1 MSTMTND
8 GRMSDGQIS
17 STVSNQD
24 REQNNKQ
31 DAHLATAAT
40 GYDDIKDGAEN
51 EARSDKPSNA
61 DANQEL
67 LEKYDKESITR
78 QLATGPV
85 KYFIAGL
92 CILYSIFHLYITFNP
107 MPALLQRAVHV
118 GVGFAL
124 IFLIF
129 PAGKKT
135 SRSKVAWY
143 DWIWFVL
150 SLTGVG
156 YLIYEYQDIVTSRG
170 GMANQVDVI
179 FSIITVICVLEG
191 SRRITG
197 WILPVLAL
205 IFLAYPFVSHM
216 DFMPDR
222 LLTRPYDMGDIFG
235 QLFLKTE
242 GLYSTAIGA
251 SVTFIFLFILFGA
264 FLARSGMGQ
273 LFNDLALALAGHKK
287 GGPAKVAVISSG
299 FMGSINGSALSNV
312 VSTGA
317 FTIPLMKK
325 VGYHKNFAGAVKA
338 SASVGGQVLPPIM
351 GASAFIMAETT
362 GVKYSTI
369 ALAGLLP
376 ALLYYLGVI
385 AQVHFRA
392 GKRDL
397 RGISKENLPLVKEV
411 LKERGHM
418 LLPIVFLIWL
428 LIENVPVGY
437 AAAYTIGFTVAIS
450 MIRKE
455 TRMGIKDILGALED
469 GARQSLAVMAACAVV
484 GIIIGVVNLT
494 SFGSVMTSS
503 IVTLG
508 AGSLLLTLIL
518 TMFASMVLGMGLP
531 SIPAYIITATMT
543 APALAGFDIPILAA
557 HMFVFYF
564 GIFANITPPVA
575 LAAFA
580 GAGISGGDPMK
591 TGFQSLRLALAGFI
605 VPFMFIYNP
614 TMLMIDPTDLAVNAK
629 EFPLPPVLDIITVSL
644 TSIIGV
650 IGLSAALEGY
660 FKGSMNALTRVMLAV
675 GALMLIYPEMV
686 TDIVGAVIVLG
697 IAAWNVKNNPT
708 DPTTSVVK
716 TI

>member
-1 MSTMTND
+1 MNSQVMD
-8 GRMSDGQIS
+8 QGS
-17 STVSNQD
+17 
-24 REQNNKQ
+24 
-31 DAHLATAAT
+31 ATARPDDTRLNNTASLSEQPDMDKAT
-40 GYDDIKDGAEN
+40 DAET
-51 EARSDKPSNA
+51 EAHNRA
-61 DANQEL
+61 I
-67 LEKYDKESITR
+67 LEKYDRESITR
-78 QLATGPV
+78 NITQGPV
-85 KYFIAGL
+85 KYFIAII

-107 MPALLQRAVHV
+107 MPALLQRSVHV

-129 PAGKKT
+129 PASKKS
-135 SRSKVAWY
+135 SRKQVAWY
-143 DWIWFVL
+143 DWIWFAL
-150 SLTGVG
+150 SLSGMG

-197 WILPVLAL
+197 WILPILAS
-205 IFLAYPFVSHM
+205 IFLAYPFVSHL
-216 DFMPDR
+216 DFMPGR

-242 GLYSTAIGA
+242 GLYSVAIGA

-264 FLARSGMGQ
+264 FLSRSGMGQ
-273 LFNDLALALAGHKK
+273 LFNDLALALAGDKK

-325 VGYHKNFAGAVKA
+325 VGYEKDFAGAVEA
-338 SASVGGQVLPPIM
+338 SASVGGQILPPIM

-362 GVKYSTI
+362 GLPYSTI
-369 ALAGLLP
+369 ALAALLP
-376 ALLYYLGVI
+376 AVLYYLGVI

-392 GKRDL
+392 GRRDL
-397 RGISKENLPLVKEV
+397 KGIAKENLPQVKAV
-411 LKERGHM
+411 LKARGHM
-418 LLPIVFLIWL
+418 LLPIVFLIYL

-455 TRMGIKDILGALED
+455 TRMGVADILGALED

-484 GIIIGVVNLT
+484 GVIIGVVSLT
-494 SFGSVMTSS
+494 SFGTVMTSS

-508 AGSLLLTLIL
+508 AGSLFLTLIL
-518 TMFASMVLGMGLP
+518 TMLASMVLGMGLP
-531 SIPAYIITATMT
+531 SIPAYIITATMA
-543 APALAGFDIPILAA
+543 APALAGFDIPILSA

-564 GIFANITPPVA
+564 GIFANITPPVC

-591 TGFQSLRLALAGFI
+591 TGFLSLKLALAGFI
-605 VPFMFIYNP
+605 VPFMFIYSP
-614 TMLMIDPTDLAVNAK
+614 TMLMIDPTGLAVTAK
-629 EFPLPPVLDIITVSL
+629 DFPLPPVMDIITVVL
-644 TSIIGV
+644 TSVTGV
-650 IGLSAALEGY
+650 IALSAALEGY
-660 FKGSMNALTRVMLAV
+660 FKGAMNPLTRVILAA
-675 GALMLIYPEMV
+675 GALLLIYPEI
-686 TDIVGAVIVLG
+686 TTGIVGAVVVVI
-697 IAAWNVKNNPT
+697 IALFNIKTAEKPT
-708 DPTTSVVK
+708 PTLTV
-716 TI
+716 

>member
-1 MSTMTND
+1 MNSQVMDHNSGTPIYNDDVNSNDDVNANENAILAQQTN
-8 GRMSDGQIS
+8 
-17 STVSNQD
+17 
-24 REQNNKQ
+24 
-31 DAHLATAAT
+31 AHVETED
-40 GYDDIKDGAEN
+40 YDDVD
-51 EARSDKPSNA
+51 PSVTQA
-61 DANQEL
+61 I
-67 LEKYDKESITR
+67 LEKYDRESITR
-78 QLATGPV
+78 HITQGPV
-85 KYFIAGL
+85 KYIIAAI
-92 CILYSIFHLYITFNP
+92 CILYSLFHLYITFNP
-107 MPALLQRAVHV
+107 MPSLLQRSVHV

-129 PAGKKT
+129 PASKKS
-135 SRSKVAWY
+135 SRKRVAWY

-150 SLTGVG
+150 SLSGMT

-170 GMANQVDVI
+170 GMANSVDVI

-197 WILPVLAL
+197 WILPILAS
-205 IFLAYPFVSHM
+205 IFLLYPFVSHL

-242 GLYSTAIGA
+242 GLYSVAIGA

-273 LFNDLALALAGHKK
+273 LFNDLALALAGDKK

-325 VGYHKNFAGAVKA
+325 VGYHKDFAGAVEA
-338 SASVGGQVLPPIM
+338 SASVGGQILPPIM

-362 GVKYSTI
+362 GLPYSTI
-369 ALAGLLP
+369 ALAALLP
-376 ALLYYLGVI
+376 AILYYLGVI

-392 GKRDL
+392 GRRDL
-397 RGISKENLPLVKEV
+397 KGMAKESLPQVKEV
-411 LKERGHM
+411 LKARGHM
-418 LLPIVFLIWL
+418 LLPIVFLIYL
-428 LIENVPVGY
+428 LIQNVPVGY
-437 AAAYTIGFTVAIS
+437 AAAYTIGFTVVIS
-450 MIRKE
+450 MLRKE
-455 TRMGIKDILGALED
+455 TRMGFKDILGALED

-484 GIIIGVVNLT
+484 GIIIGVVSLT
-494 SFGSVMTSS
+494 SFGTVMTSS

-518 TMFASMVLGMGLP
+518 TMLASMVLGMGLP
-531 SIPAYIITATMT
+531 SIPAYIITATMA
-543 APALAGFDIPILAA
+543 APALAGFDVPILAA

-564 GIFANITPPVA
+564 GVFANITPPVC

-591 TGFQSLRLALAGFI
+591 TGYLSLKLALAGFI

-614 TMLMIDPTDLAVNAK
+614 AMLMIDPTGLAVTAK
-629 EFPLPPVLDIITVSL
+629 EFPLPPVMDIVIAVV
-644 TSIIGV
+644 TSVVGV

-660 FKGSMNALTRVMLAV
+660 FKGSMNSITRIILAI
-675 GALMLIYPEMV
+675 GALLLIYPGLI
-686 TDIVGAVIVLG
+686 TGLIGGVIILG
-697 IAAWNVKNNPT
+697 IAVLNIKTSKTPVLPLNV
-708 DPTTSVVK
+708 
-716 TI
+716 

>member
-1 MSTMTND
+1 MNSQVMDHNSGTPIYNDDANSNDDVNANENAILAQQTN
-8 GRMSDGQIS
+8 
-17 STVSNQD
+17 
-24 REQNNKQ
+24 
-31 DAHLATAAT
+31 AHVETED
-40 GYDDIKDGAEN
+40 YDDVD
-51 EARSDKPSNA
+51 PSVTQA
-61 DANQEL
+61 I
-67 LEKYDKESITR
+67 LEKYDRESITR
-78 QLATGPV
+78 HITQGPV
-85 KYFIAGL
+85 KYIIAAI
-92 CILYSIFHLYITFNP
+92 CILYSLFHLYITFNP
-107 MPALLQRAVHV
+107 MPSLLQRSVHV

-129 PAGKKT
+129 PASKKS
-135 SRSKVAWY
+135 SRKRVAWY

-150 SLTGVG
+150 SLSGMT

-170 GMANQVDVI
+170 GMANLVDVI

-197 WILPVLAL
+197 WILPILAS
-205 IFLAYPFVSHM
+205 IFLLYPFVSHL

-242 GLYSTAIGA
+242 GLYSVAIGA

-273 LFNDLALALAGHKK
+273 LFNDLALALAGDKK

-325 VGYHKNFAGAVKA
+325 VGYHKDFAGAVEA
-338 SASVGGQVLPPIM
+338 SASVGGQILPPIM

-362 GVKYSTI
+362 GLPYSTI
-369 ALAGLLP
+369 ALAALLP
-376 ALLYYLGVI
+376 AILYYLGVI

-392 GKRDL
+392 GRRDL
-397 RGISKENLPLVKEV
+397 KGMAKESLPQVKEV
-411 LKERGHM
+411 LKARGHM
-418 LLPIVFLIWL
+418 LLPIVFLIYL
-428 LIENVPVGY
+428 LIQNVPVGY
-437 AAAYTIGFTVAIS
+437 AAAYTIGFTVVIS
-450 MIRKE
+450 MLRKE
-455 TRMGIKDILGALED
+455 TRMGFKDILGALED

-484 GIIIGVVNLT
+484 GIIIGVVSLT
-494 SFGSVMTSS
+494 SFGTVMTSS

-518 TMFASMVLGMGLP
+518 TMLASMVLGMGLP
-531 SIPAYIITATMT
+531 SIPAYIITATMA
-543 APALAGFDIPILAA
+543 APALAGFDVPILAA

-564 GIFANITPPVA
+564 GVFANITPPVC

-591 TGFQSLRLALAGFI
+591 TGYLSLKLALAGFI

-614 TMLMIDPTDLAVNAK
+614 AMLMIDPTGLAVTAK
-629 EFPLPPVLDIITVSL
+629 EFPLPPVMDIVIAVV
-644 TSIIGV
+644 TSVVGV

-660 FKGSMNALTRVMLAV
+660 FKGTMNSITRIILAI
-675 GALMLIYPEMV
+675 GALLLIYPGLI
-686 TDIVGAVIVLG
+686 TGLIGGVIILG
-697 IAAWNVKNNPT
+697 IAVLNIKTSKTPVLPLNV
-708 DPTTSVVK
+708 
-716 TI
+716 

>member
-1 MSTMTND
+1 MNSQVMDHNSGTPIYNDDANSNDDVNANENAILAQQTN
-8 GRMSDGQIS
+8 
-17 STVSNQD
+17 
-24 REQNNKQ
+24 
-31 DAHLATAAT
+31 AHVETED
-40 GYDDIKDGAEN
+40 YDDVD
-51 EARSDKPSNA
+51 PSVTQA
-61 DANQEL
+61 I
-67 LEKYDKESITR
+67 LEKYDRESITR
-78 QLATGPV
+78 HITQGPV
-85 KYFIAGL
+85 KYIIAAI
-92 CILYSIFHLYITFNP
+92 CILYSLFHLYITFNP
-107 MPALLQRAVHV
+107 MPSLLQRSVHV

-129 PAGKKT
+129 PASKKS
-135 SRSKVAWY
+135 SRKRVAWY
-143 DWIWFVL
+143 DWIWFLL
-150 SLTGVG
+150 SLSGMT

-170 GMANQVDVI
+170 GMANSVDVI

-197 WILPVLAL
+197 WILPILAS
-205 IFLAYPFVSHM
+205 IFLLYPFVSHL

-242 GLYSTAIGA
+242 GLYSVAIGA

-273 LFNDLALALAGHKK
+273 LFNDLALALAGDKK

-325 VGYHKNFAGAVKA
+325 VGYHKDFAGAVEA
-338 SASVGGQVLPPIM
+338 SASVGGQILPPIM

-362 GVKYSTI
+362 GLPYSTI
-369 ALAGLLP
+369 ALAALLP
-376 ALLYYLGVI
+376 AILYYLGVI

-392 GKRDL
+392 GRRDL
-397 RGISKENLPLVKEV
+397 KGMAKESLPQVKEV
-411 LKERGHM
+411 LKARGHM
-418 LLPIVFLIWL
+418 LLPIVFLIYL
-428 LIENVPVGY
+428 LIQNVPVGY
-437 AAAYTIGFTVAIS
+437 AAAYTIGFTVVIS
-450 MIRKE
+450 MLRKE
-455 TRMGIKDILGALED
+455 TRMGFKDILGALED

-484 GIIIGVVNLT
+484 GIIIGVVSLT
-494 SFGSVMTSS
+494 SFGTVMTSS

-518 TMFASMVLGMGLP
+518 TMLASMVLGMGLP
-531 SIPAYIITATMT
+531 SIPAYIITATMA
-543 APALAGFDIPILAA
+543 APALAGFDVPILAA

-564 GIFANITPPVA
+564 GVFANITPPVC

-591 TGFQSLRLALAGFI
+591 TGYLSLKLALAGFI

-614 TMLMIDPTDLAVNAK
+614 AMLMIDPTDLAVTAK
-629 EFPLPPVLDIITVSL
+629 EFPLPPVIDIIIAVV
-644 TSIIGV
+644 TSVIGV

-660 FKGSMNALTRVMLAV
+660 FKSDMNLATRLILAL
-675 GALMLIYPEMV
+675 GALLLIYPGLI
-686 TDIVGAVIVLG
+686 TGAIGGVIVLG
-697 IAAWNVKNNPT
+697 IAAFNIKGSKAPT
-708 DPTTSVVK
+708 ALSV
-716 TI
+716 